1 MMKHLMVRSRRRSLW
16 MMHFCLGGC
25 NGCSIEIM
33 AALTPMYDLERFGI
47 LNTGN
52 PKHTDV
58 LLVGGS
64 VNHRNRRTLK
74 NLIDQIPAPRL
85 IVAVGTC
92 ALTGG
97 IFNEAYNI
105 IGGANRVV
113 DVDVY
118 VPGCPPKPEAVID
131 GILSGLDKFEQ

>member
-1 MMKHLMVRSRRRSLW
+1 

-33 AALTPMYDLERFGI
+33 AALTPVYDLERFGI
-47 LNTGN
+47 LHTGN
-52 PKHTDV
+52 PKHADV
-58 LLVGGS
+58 LLVGGT

-74 NLIDQIPAPRL
+74 NLSDQIPAPRL

-97 IFNEAYNI
+97 IFTEAYNI